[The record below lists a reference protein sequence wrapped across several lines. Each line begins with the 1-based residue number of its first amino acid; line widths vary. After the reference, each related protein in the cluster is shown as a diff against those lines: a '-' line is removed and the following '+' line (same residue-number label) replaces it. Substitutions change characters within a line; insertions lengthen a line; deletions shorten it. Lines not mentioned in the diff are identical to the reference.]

1 MAASTMSYTPRI
13 VMDQTLENL
22 IRLQQLDGEIRQ
34 LRTSL
39 EATPRRIRGI
49 EAELAA
55 HAKTI
60 STLEQRQRD
69 EEARRRR
76 DESDLKDQQAKIT
89 KSRQQ
94 LNIVQNQAQATALE
108 HQIAFAEQEIRRIE
122 DGELESMERS
132 DIIDRELLGARQQ
145 HASHAAYLESEKAA
159 AARSTLLEQ
168 ADLSKWQAERAALR
182 PQIDEDRLEEYDRIA
197 AAKGTALARARDQRC
212 TGCQMGLRPQLWNQL
227 RDGQSLKC
235 ESCGRIL
242 YVDNRREPQI
252 ETGRVGGA
260 SGTPNAHTA

>member
-1 MAASTMSYTPRI
+1 
-13 VMDQTLENL
+13 MDQTLENL

-39 EATPRRIRGI
+39 EATPRRIRAI

-60 STLEQRQRD
+60 AGLEQRQRD
-69 EEARRRR
+69 EEALRRRA
-76 DESDLKDQQAKIT
+76 ESDLKDQQAKIA

-108 HQIAFAEQEIRRIE
+108 HQIAFAEQEIGRLE
-122 DGELESMERS
+122 DTELESMERS
-132 DIIDRELLGARQQ
+132 DTIERDLLAARQQ
-145 HASHAAYLESEKAA
+145 HATHAAYLATEKSL
-159 AARSTLLEQ
+159 AARTTQIEQ
-168 ADLSKWQAERAALR
+168 ADLGKWGNERAALR
-182 PQIDEDRLEEYDRIA
+182 PQIDEDRLAEYDRIA
-197 AAKGTALARARDQRC
+197 ATRGTALARARDQRC
-212 TGCQMGLRPQLWNQL
+212 TGCQMGIRPQLWNQL

-252 ETGRVGGA
+252 ETGRPATSGA
-260 SGTPNAHTA
+260 QTA

>member
-1 MAASTMSYTPRI
+1 
-13 VMDQTLENL
+13 MDQTLESL

-34 LRTSL
+34 LRASL

-49 EAELAA
+49 EGELAA

-60 STLEQRQRD
+60 GVLEQRQRD

-76 DESDLKDQQAKIT
+76 DESDLKDQQTKIV

-108 HQIAFAEQEIRRIE
+108 HQIAFAEQEIQRIE

-132 DIIDRELLGARQQ
+132 DVIERELLAARQQ
-145 HASHAAYLESEKAA
+145 HATHASYLETEKAA

-168 ADLSKWQAERAALR
+168 ADLKKWQDERTALR
-182 PQIDEDRLEEYDRIA
+182 PQIDEDRLGEYDRIA
-197 AAKGTALARARDQRC
+197 ASKGTALARARDQRC
-212 TGCQMGLRPQLWNQL
+212 TGCQMGIRPQLWNQL
-227 RDGQSLKC
+227 RDGQTQKC

-252 ETGRVGGA
+252 ETGRSGA
-260 SGTPNAHTA
+260 PNAHTA

>member
-1 MAASTMSYTPRI
+1 MDPTM
-13 VMDQTLENL
+13 ENL

-34 LRTSL
+34 LRSSL
-39 EATPRRIRGI
+39 EATPRRIRAI
-49 EAELAA
+49 ESELAA
-55 HAKTI
+55 HARTI
-60 STLEQRQRD
+60 SELEQRQR
-69 EEARRRR
+69 EQEARRRR
-76 DESDLKDQQAKIT
+76 DESDLNDHQAKIA

-94 LNIVQNQAQATALE
+94 LNTVQNQAQATALE

-122 DGELESMERS
+122 DDELESMERS
-132 DIIDRELLGARQQ
+132 DVIERELLAARQQ
-145 HASHAAYLESEKAA
+145 HGTHAAYLETEKAA
-159 AARSTLLEQ
+159 AARSTTLEQ
-168 ADLSKWQAERAALR
+168 TDLSRWQEERAALR
-182 PQIDEDRLEEYDRIA
+182 PQIDEDRLAEYDRIA
-197 AAKGTALARARDQRC
+197 AARGTALARARDQRC

-252 ETGRVGGA
+252 ETGRAGGA

>member
-1 MAASTMSYTPRI
+1 
-13 VMDQTLENL
+13 MDQTLENL

-34 LRTSL
+34 IRASL

-49 EAELAA
+49 ETELAA

-60 STLEQRQRD
+60 SELEKRQHD

-94 LNIVQNQAQATALE
+94 LNIVQNQTQATALD
-108 HQIAFAEQEIRRIE
+108 HQITFAEQEIHRIE

-132 DIIDRELLGARQQ
+132 EILDRELLAARQQ
-145 HASHAAYLESEKAA
+145 HASHAAYLETEKSA
-159 AARSTLLEQ
+159 AARGTLLEQ
-168 ADLSKWQAERAALR
+168 ADLKKWQEERVALR
-182 PQIDEDRLEEYDRIA
+182 PQIDEDRVAEYDRIA
-197 AAKGTALARARDQRC
+197 ATRGTALARARDQRC
-212 TGCQMGLRPQLWNQL
+212 TGCQMGIRPQLWNQL
-227 RDGQSLKC
+227 RDGQTQKC

-252 ETGRVGGA
+252 ETGRPGGA

>member
-1 MAASTMSYTPRI
+1 
-13 VMDQTLENL
+13 MDQTLENL

-34 LRTSL
+34 LRASL

-55 HAKTI
+55 HARTVAD
-60 STLEQRQRD
+60 LEQRQRE

-76 DESDLKDQQAKIT
+76 DESDLKDQQAKIA

-94 LNIVQNQAQATALE
+94 LNVVQNQAQATALE
-108 HQIAFAEQEIRRIE
+108 HQIAFAEQEIARIE
-122 DGELESMERS
+122 DDELGSMERS
-132 DIIDRELLGARQQ
+132 DAIDSDLLSARQQ
-145 HASHAAYLESEKAA
+145 HASHAAYLATEKAA
-159 AARSTLLEQ
+159 AERSTQLEQ
-168 ADLSKWQAERAALR
+168 ADLAKWQQERAALR
-182 PQIDEDRLEEYDRIA
+182 PQIDEDRLAEYDRIA
-197 AAKGTALARARDQRC
+197 AARGTALARARDQRC
-212 TGCQMGLRPQLWNQL
+212 TGCQMGIRPQLWNQL

-252 ETGRVGGA
+252 ETGRPAA
-260 SGTPNAHTA
+260 SGAQTA

>member
-1 MAASTMSYTPRI
+1 
-13 VMDQTLENL
+13 MDQTLENL

-34 LRTSL
+34 LRASL

-49 EAELAA
+49 EDELAA
-55 HAKTI
+55 HARTI
-60 STLEQRQRD
+60 SALEQRQRD
-69 EEARRRR
+69 EETRRRR
-76 DESDLKDQQAKIT
+76 DESDLKDQQAKIA

-132 DIIDRELLGARQQ
+132 DIIDAELLAARQQ

-168 ADLSKWQAERAALR
+168 AALKKWQEERAALR
-182 PQIDEDRLEEYDRIA
+182 PQIEEDRLAEYDRIA
-197 AAKGTALARARDQRC
+197 GARGTALARARDQRC
-212 TGCQMGLRPQLWNQL
+212 TGCQRGIRPQLWNQL
-227 RDGQSLKC
+227 RDGQTQKC

-252 ETGRVGGA
+252 ETGRSGA
-260 SGTPNAHTA
+260 SGAQTA

>member
-1 MAASTMSYTPRI
+1 
-13 VMDQTLENL
+13 MDQTLENL

-49 EAELAA
+49 ETELAA

-60 STLEQRQRD
+60 GSLEQRQHD

-76 DESDLKDQQAKIT
+76 DESDLKDQQAKIA

-108 HQIAFAEQEIRRIE
+108 HQIAFAEQEIHRIE

-132 DIIDRELLGARQQ
+132 DILDRELLAARQQ
-145 HASHAAYLESEKAA
+145 HASHAGYLESEKSA

-168 ADLSKWQAERAALR
+168 ADLKKWQDERSALR
-182 PQIDEDRLEEYDRIA
+182 PQISEQFGEDRLDEYDRIA

-252 ETGRVGGA
+252 ETGRVSGA

>member
-1 MAASTMSYTPRI
+1 
-13 VMDQTLENL
+13 MDQILEKL

-49 EAELAA
+49 ENELAA
-55 HAKTI
+55 HAATI
-60 STLEQRQRD
+60 RSLEERQSA
-69 EEARRRR
+69 EEAKRRR
-76 DESDLKDQQAKIT
+76 DESDLKDQQVKIA

-108 HQIAFAEQEIRRIE
+108 HQIAFAEQEIQRIE

-132 DIIDRELLGARQQ
+132 DVIERELLAARQQ
-145 HASHAAYLESEKAA
+145 HATHASYLETEKAA

-168 ADLSKWQAERAALR
+168 ADLKKWQDERTALR
-182 PQIDEDRLEEYDRIA
+182 PQIDEDRLAEYDRIA
-197 AAKGTALARARDQRC
+197 ASKGTALARARDQRC
-212 TGCQMGLRPQLWNQL
+212 TGCQMGIRPQLWNQL
-227 RDGQSLKC
+227 RDGQTQKC

-252 ETGRVGGA
+252 ETGRSGA
-260 SGTPNAHTA
+260 PNAHTA

>member
-1 MAASTMSYTPRI
+1 
-13 VMDQTLENL
+13 MDPTIENL
-22 IRLQQLDGEIRQ
+22 VRLQQLDGEIRQ

-49 EAELAA
+49 ESELAA

-60 STLEQRQRD
+60 STLEHRQSE

-76 DESDLKDQQAKIT
+76 DESDLKDQQAKIA

-94 LNIVQNQAQATALE
+94 LNTVQNQAQATALE

-132 DIIDRELLGARQQ
+132 DIIERDLLAARQQ
-145 HASHAAYLESEKAA
+145 HASHAAYLETEKAA
-159 AARSTLLEQ
+159 AARSTVLEQ
-168 ADLSKWQAERAALR
+168 ADLNKWQDERAALR
-182 PQIDEDRLEEYDRIA
+182 PQIDEDRLAEYDRIA
-197 AAKGTALARARDQRC
+197 AARGTALARARDQRC

-252 ETGRVGGA
+252 ETGRAG
-260 SGTPNAHTA
+260 GTPNAHTA

>member
-1 MAASTMSYTPRI
+1 
-13 VMDQTLENL
+13 MDQTLENL

-60 STLEQRQRD
+60 ANLEQRQHD

-76 DESDLKDQQAKIT
+76 DESDLKDQQAKIV

-108 HQIAFAEQEIRRIE
+108 HQITFAEQEIHRIE

-132 DIIDRELLGARQQ
+132 DIIDRELLAARQQ
-145 HASHAAYLESEKAA
+145 HASHGAYLEAEKAA
-159 AARSTLLEQ
+159 AARSTVLEQ
-168 ADLSKWQAERAALR
+168 ADLGKWQAERATLR
-182 PQIDEDRLEEYDRIA
+182 PQIDEDPLAEYDRVA
-197 AAKGTALARARDQRC
+197 VSRGTALARARDQRC

-227 RDGQSLKC
+227 RDGQSFKC

-242 YVDNRREPQI
+242 YVDNRREPQS
-252 ETGRVGGA
+252 ENRPKPGGPAGA

>member
-1 MAASTMSYTPRI
+1 
-13 VMDQTLENL
+13 MDQALENL
-22 IRLQQLDGEIRQ
+22 IRLQQLDGEIRL
-34 LRTSL
+34 LRASL
-39 EATPRRIRGI
+39 EATPRRIRAM
-49 EAELAA
+49 ETELAA
-55 HAKTI
+55 HAKST

-108 HQIAFAEQEIRRIE
+108 HQIAFAEQEIGRIE

-132 DIIDRELLGARQQ
+132 DIIERELLAARQQ

-168 ADLSKWQAERAALR
+168 ADLGKWQAERAALR
-182 PQIDEDRLEEYDRIA
+182 PLIDEDRLAEYDRIA
-197 AAKGTALARARDQRC
+197 AARGTALARARDQRC

-227 RDGQSLKC
+227 RDGQTQKC

-252 ETGRVGGA
+252 ETGRPGGI
-260 SGTPNAHTA
+260 PNAHTA

>member
-1 MAASTMSYTPRI
+1 
-13 VMDQTLENL
+13 MDPTIENL

-34 LRTSL
+34 LRASL

-49 EAELAA
+49 ENELAT
-55 HAKTI
+55 HARAI
-60 STLEQRQRD
+60 SELEQRQRD

-94 LNIVQNQAQATALE
+94 LNTVQNQAQATALE

-132 DIIDRELLGARQQ
+132 DIIDRDLLAARQQ
-145 HASHAAYLESEKAA
+145 HASHAAYLETEKAL
-159 AARSTLLEQ
+159 AARSNLLEQ
-168 ADLSKWQAERAALR
+168 ADLSKWQEERAALR
-182 PQIDEDRLEEYDRIA
+182 PQISEQFGEDRLEEYDRIA
-197 AAKGTALARARDQRC
+197 AARGTALARARDQRC

-227 RDGQSLKC
+227 RDGQSQKC

-252 ETGRVGGA
+252 ETGRPGGA